1 MPTDV
6 WHEPDVL
13 DSLQRLK
20 AAGNK
25 DQKIGQAIRN
35 HLKRYVNTVGAV
47 EWQDRAVDSNVSI
60 F

>member
-6 WHEPDVL
+6 WQEPDVL
-13 DSLQRLK
+13 HSLQRLK
-20 AAGNK
+20 ATGNK

-35 HLKRYVNTVGAV
+35 HLKLYVNTVGAV
-47 EWQDRAVDSNVSI
+47 EWQDRAVDSNVSL